1 MSDKKYWG
9 SGEDRRNMPGFRGN
23 SRKENQRQ
31 RLLVDLYGPER
42 ARLENEVNQRP
53 EQHIS
58 EALKSIL
65 SNSKM
70 DDRLH
75 FSDLLEEWEKLVGE
89 ALATLCRPVAI
100 DFKTLMISVD
110 HASAM
115 HVLERNLSLPVQ
127 YCMVAIDRGKLL
139 PLPTPLDRSLCTPA
153 PFFLLFCNGPCLWVL
168 NCFCLLQKM

>member
-1 MSDKKYWG
+1 M
-9 SGEDRRNMPGFRGN
+9 
-23 SRKENQRQ
+23 
-31 RLLVDLYGPER
+31 VDLYGPER

-58 EALKSIL
+58 EALESIL

-75 FSDLLEEWEKLVGE
+75 FSDLLKEWENLVGE

-115 HVLERNLSLPVQ
+115 HVLETYKKQEILKRVRQICKDVKEIKFVPSNRK
-127 YCMVAIDRGKLL
+127 I
-139 PLPTPLDRSLCTPA
+139 
-153 PFFLLFCNGPCLWVL
+153 
-168 NCFCLLQKM
+168 